1 MSIHFTNTLTKMK
14 QEFVPIDKNIV
25 KMYTCG
31 PTVYDYAHI
40 GNFRTF
46 IFEDLLRR
54 YLKFSGYNVIQVMNI
69 TDIDDKIINHTIDK
83 KISLAQYT
91 KKYLDEFM
99 KDLDILRIE
108 RVEHYP
114 KATNHIVEMVELIK
128 SLMKKGYAYERGGSI
143 YYNISKFETY
153 GKLSKI
159 DTTKKGLREKNDE
172 YDKEQIRDFALW
184 KAWDENDGDIF
195 WNTELG
201 KGRPGWHIECSAMSM
216 KYLGANFDI
225 HAGGTDL
232 IFPHHEN
239 EIAQSEAVTN
249 KTFVRYW
256 IHCEHLIVNG
266 KKMSKSLNNY
276 YTLRDL
282 LNEGHD
288 PVSIRFL
295 LLSTNYRSQL
305 NFTIEGLIQSKESI
319 NRIRD
324 FYHRISNPPNGLKE
338 NKEKIIKTRIT
349 EFEKTFTRFMDDD
362 LNISGSLASLFDFIR
377 EMNIFIDNKE
387 MSYSNLKESK
397 ELIERINKVIDVLET
412 KSEKDK
418 MINEITNLNF
428 DKLLEERNKARKEKD
443 WISADKIRKDIR
455 NAGYDI
461 EDTESGSRIIRIKK
475 NTE

>member
-1 MSIHFTNTLTKMK
+1 MSIHFTNTLTKIK
-14 QEFVPIDKNIV
+14 QRFVPIDKNVV

-69 TDIDDKIINHTIDK
+69 TDIDDKIIKHTIDEE
-83 KISLAQYT
+83 ISLSQYT
-91 KKYLDEFM
+91 KRYLDEFM

-108 RVEHYP
+108 RAEHYP
-114 KATNHIVEMVELIK
+114 KATNHIVEMVKLIK
-128 SLMKKGYAYERGGSI
+128 SLMKKGYAYERSESI
-143 YYNISKFETY
+143 YYNISKFATY

-159 DTTKKGLREKNDE
+159 DTAKKGLREKNDE

-216 KYLGANFDI
+216 KYLGAAFDI

-276 YTLRDL
+276 HTLRDL

-324 FYHRISNPPNGLKE
+324 FYHRISNPPNDLKE
-338 NKEKIIKTRIT
+338 NKEKIITTKII

-377 EMNIFIDNKE
+377 EMNIFIDKKE
-387 MSYSNLKESK
+387 MSYSNLKKSK
-397 ELIERINKVIDVLET
+397 ELIERINTVIDVLET

-428 DKLLEERNKARKEKD
+428 NKLLKERDKARKEKD
-443 WISADKIRKDIR
+443 WITADKIRKNIR
-455 NAGYDI
+455 KAGYDI
-461 EDTESGSRIIRIKK
+461 EDTESGARIIRIKR